1 MYRVFSVVSAIVLSG
16 CALSPGQRIDL
27 GDGWQSGQ
35 ADLEQSIVVR
45 DITPKTIIQ
54 LEQGREL
61 NNLLPQSLL
70 DFQPEDYRIAPGDA
84 LSITVWDH
92 PELTTPAGQ
101 FAADPNT
108 RLVRPDGSFYY
119 PYLGNVQAGG
129 QTPDRLRTQMAGQ
142 LTRFITAP
150 QVDISVARYASQRVF
165 FTGAFLRNEPQA
177 LTNVPLSLAEAIGK
191 AGLNLEQADLAGLRL
206 RRDTQEYILNL
217 DALSRQGVDLQRVYL
232 KHNDTLYL
240 PFNDRK
246 KIFVMGEVGLSKA
259 ITFKTE
265 DISLADAL
273 GTVSGLRPDTA
284 KASDVYVIRKSLQSP
299 DTGADVFRMNANSP
313 VAWVMAGRFRMQP
326 GDVVYVD
333 TAGVVR
339 FNRVISGLFPISY
352 LVQSARTLTQ

>member
-1 MYRVFSVVSAIVLSG
+1 MYRVFSVAAAVVLSG
-16 CALSPGQRIDL
+16 CALAPGQRLDL

-35 ADLEQSIVVR
+35 ADLEQTIVVR
-45 DITPKTIIQ
+45 EITPKTIIQ
-54 LEQGREL
+54 LEQEHQSNDR
-61 NNLLPQSLL
+61 LPQPLL

-101 FAADPNT
+101 FTAELNT
-108 RLVRPDGSFYY
+108 RLIRPDGTFYY
-119 PYLGNVQAGG
+119 PYLGNVQAAG
-129 QTPDRLRTQMAGQ
+129 QTPDRLRAQIAGQ
-142 LTRFITAP
+142 LTRFITSP
-150 QVDISVARYASQRVF
+150 QVDVAVSRYASQRVF
-165 FTGAFLRNEPQA
+165 FTGSFLRNEPQV
-177 LTNVPLSLAEAIGK
+177 LTNVPLSLAEAIGR
-191 AGLNLEQADLAGLRL
+191 AGMNVEQADLAGLRL
-206 RRDTQEYILNL
+206 RRDAQEYVLNL

-232 KHNDTLYL
+232 KHNDTLFL

-246 KIFVMGEVGLSKA
+246 KVFVMGEVGLSKA

-273 GTVSGLRPDTA
+273 GTVSGLRPETA

-313 VAWVMAGRFRMQP
+313 VSWVMAGRFRMQP

-333 TAGVVR
+333 TAGIVR

-352 LVQSARTLTQ
+352 LVQSARVLTQ